1 MPSMHIEN
9 RSSAFLA
16 DVAVASVVE

>member
-1 MPSMHIEN
+1 MHIEN